1 MVPLLLYLTG
11 KYLYKKYH
19 LKCLMFIKK
28 KSFICFYY
36 KHEIFRN
43 TTQLNTTQL
52 IFFYTK
58 HMSLDP
64 FESIKLFQVV
74 YLAKQGR

>member
-1 MVPLLLYLTG
+1 MPYV
-11 KYLYKKYH
+11 
-19 LKCLMFIKK
+19 CKK

-52 IFFYTK
+52 IFLYK
-58 HMSLDP
+58 AYVPP

>member
-11 KYLYKKYH
+11 KYLYKKYRSSQ
-19 LKCLMFIKK
+19 MPYVNKK
-28 KSFICFYY
+28 KSIICFYY

-52 IFFYTK
+52 IFFIQ
-58 HMSLDP
+58 
-64 FESIKLFQVV
+64 SICPSVWEYKVV
-74 YLAKQGR
+74 SGGIFG

>member
-1 MVPLLLYLTG
+1 MPYV
-11 KYLYKKYH
+11 YKKNLLH
-19 LKCLMFIKK
+19 KC
-28 KSFICFYY
+28 ICFYY